1 MLPHV
6 PTLEHLLKKLQQVPY
21 LASKNLYRVAT
32 YFLTMEPQKVE
43 QFCNTLRELNER
55 LKKCDVCFWWQER
68 TQPCFFCT
76 APKRDQSLVCVV
88 ESWDEVLVIEKAQG
102 YQGVYHILGGV
113 ISPLEGVGP
122 EHLTIAA
129 LFKRI
134 NTHQIKEI
142 IFATNQTPEGEATA
156 AYIARQLKEVPVKI
170 SCLARGLPVGSML
183 GTMDSLTIYKAL
195 SERRPF

>member
-1 MLPHV
+1 MLHEA
-6 PTLEHLLKKLQQVPY
+6 PTLDHLLKKLQQVPY

-32 YFLTMEPQKVE
+32 YFLTLEEQKVD
-43 QFCNTLRELNER
+43 QFCNTLRELQAK
-55 LKKCDVCFWWQER
+55 LKKCDICFWWQER
-68 TQPCFFCT
+68 TRDCFFCHS
-76 APKRDQSLVCVV
+76 PKRDQTLVCVV
-88 ESWDEVLVIEKAQG
+88 ESWDEVLVIEKSQA
-102 YQGVYHILGGV
+102 YRGVYHILGGV
-113 ISPLEGVGP
+113 VSPLEGVGP

-134 NTHQIKEI
+134 TTHEVKEI

-156 AYIARQLKEVPVKI
+156 AYIARQLKEVPVTI

-183 GTMDSLTIYKAL
+183 GSMDSLTIYKAL